1 MDVVLVLLLILL
13 INTYL
18 IKLLAS
24 NFRVRSETYLWT
36 LFIVHAILTLAYIL
50 YASSSRS
57 DSVNYFNKAYYADSW
72 LEYFQTGTKFIVF
85 LAMPFV
91 KSLGLS
97 YFSLMII
104 FSTFG
109 YWALVLFYLTA
120 VENIKLE
127 PVWQNMSPVEL
138 VFLLPN
144 VHFWTSSL
152 GKGSA
157 ITFGIA
163 LFAFG
168 FSRVNRRI
176 LATLLGAFLIYMIRP
191 HILLAIVV
199 GSMMG
204 LLLTSGGLRGFYRWS
219 LIIVAAIV
227 FAYAS
232 GGVLEFSDT
241 DSLDITSSSNLLHR
255 SSELGK
261 ASSGIDINNYNIVF
275 KLFTFWFRPLFFDG
289 LGVLGF
295 LASFE
300 NLVCLFMAYQI
311 IRGGIRHWGS
321 WNGWFRITLFIFLL
335 GSFVLAQV
343 TGNLGIALRQKAQL
357 MPFFFILYC
366 KAIAYQ
372 DRKKVSV
379 PVRP

>member
-1 MDVVLVLLLILL
+1 MDVLLVFLMILL

-18 IKLLAS
+18 IKLVAS
-24 NFRVRSETYLWT
+24 NFKVRSENYLWT
-36 LFIVHAILTLAYIL
+36 LFVVHALLTLAYIL
-50 YASSSRS
+50 YASSTRS

-72 LEYFQTGTKFIVF
+72 GAYFQTGTKFIVF

-91 KSLGLS
+91 KILGLS
-97 YFSLMII
+97 YLSLMII

-168 FSRVNRRI
+168 FSRVNRRVTT
-176 LATLLGAFLIYMIRP
+176 TLLGAFLIYMIRP
-191 HILLAIVV
+191 HILLAIVL

-204 LLLTSGGLRGFYRWS
+204 LLLTSGGIRGIYRWS
-219 LIIVAAIV
+219 LILVAGIAFSYV
-227 FAYAS
+227 S
-232 GGVLEFSDT
+232 GGVLEFSET
-241 DSLDITSSSNLLHR
+241 ESLDISKSDNLLHR

-261 ASSGIDINNYNIVF
+261 ASSGVDINNYNLLF

-321 WNGWFRITLFIFLL
+321 WNGWFRITMFIFLL
-335 GSFVLAQV
+335 GSIVLSQV

-366 KAIAYQ
+366 KAIAGREQ
-372 DRKKVSV
+372 NNQA
-379 PVRP
+379 VRVRR